1 MFAKIIPCF
10 LLIAYFPMAALAQSD
25 NKSALCDQTSNV
37 QFETN
42 DIFDLH
48 DPDSIF
54 IHYWANF
61 FHIKTKEITLLNE
74 SAFFLQKCV
83 INQADL
89 AELERHL
96 RKQKYIREAK
106 ISKQDAGKIKV
117 ETWDNW
123 SLMPTVDYGRKGGTN
138 KYAIGIKDRNL
149 LGLGIDAEIEYF
161 SNNQR
166 TGYKLDTQFPL
177 FLKQNLTATIRLT
190 SNDDGSSQALF
201 LQKDFVSFDTTHAY
215 KIGLDNFT
223 QIDSQFQNGT
233 TAAQYHHNKSYSM
246 AQWQWLAEDSATQT
260 LRYGI
265 GYVREKH
272 KFTDLIRANL
282 NVPPAIPDL
291 DFVSASFVPE
301 NRNYQ
306 YPFLSAEYLQKD
318 YLKLTNF
325 NLINQIE
332 DFNLGWHILALV
344 GKDFSNSAQSPDAI
358 WQTSLS
364 KGLQT
369 SANGYLFFDGQFVG
383 EWQLENGGQDRL
395 QLMFSTEYFHKFN
408 DNWGAYF
415 KNANTLSKKAFLDEP
430 VALGDDSGVRG
441 YPLQYQHGERTT
453 QFTAEAR
460 YYPHINIYKLF
471 ELGGAAFLDTGK
483 AFGDSP
489 VANVNRSLLT
499 SVGLGLRFFSTH
511 SSDRKV
517 IHLDL
522 VKPLSTDVN
531 VNGVEIR
538 ITTKQSF

>member
-1 MFAKIIPCF
+1 MSIKILSCF
-10 LLIAYFPMAALAQSD
+10 CFIACFPIVTLAQSND
-25 NKSALCDQTSNV
+25 MRGQCDQTANV
-37 QFETN
+37 QFDTN
-42 DIFDLH
+42 DIFNLD

-74 SAFFLQKCV
+74 SAFFLQKCGFE
-83 INQADL
+83 QADL

-106 ISKQDAGKIKV
+106 VTKQDTGKIKV

-123 SLMPTVDYGRKGGTN
+123 SLMPTVDFGRKGGTN

-177 FLKQNLTATIRLT
+177 FLKKNLSATIRLT
-190 SNDDGSSQALF
+190 SNDDGSSQAVF
-201 LQKDFVSFDTTHAY
+201 LQKDFVSFDTKNAY
-215 KIGLDNFT
+215 KIGFDNFT

-233 TAAQYHHNKSYSM
+233 TVAQYHHDKSFSM
-246 AQWQWLAEDSATQT
+246 AQWQWLVEDSATQT
-260 LRYGI
+260 LRYGL
-265 GYVREKH
+265 GYIREKH
-272 KFTDLIRANL
+272 KFTDLIGADL
-282 NVPPAIPDL
+282 SPPPSNPDL
-291 DFVSASFVPE
+291 ASFVPQ

-306 YPFLSAEYLQKD
+306 YPFLSVEYLQKD

-332 DFNLGWHILALV
+332 DFNLGWHISALV
-344 GKDFSNSAQSPDAI
+344 GKDFSNSEQSPEAI

-369 SANGYLFFDGQFVG
+369 SAHGYLFFDAQFVG
-383 EWQLENGGQDRL
+383 EWQAENDGQDRL

-415 KNANTLSKKAFLDEP
+415 KNANTLSKNAFLDEP

-441 YPLQYQHGERTT
+441 YPLQYQHGQRTT
-453 QFTAEAR
+453 QFTVEAR

-489 VANVNRSLLT
+489 VANVNTSVLT

-538 ITTKQSF
+538 VTTKQSF

>member
-1 MFAKIIPCF
+1 MNPK
-10 LLIAYFPMAALAQSD
+10 LIAYFCFFTFYHFFANAQSAPD
-25 NKSALCDQTSNV
+25 NADCDQTNNV
-37 QFETN
+37 QFDTH
-42 DIFDLH
+42 DIFNLD
-48 DPDSIF
+48 DPDTIF
-54 IHYWANF
+54 VHYWANF

-74 SAFFLQKCV
+74 SAFFLQKCD
-83 INQADL
+83 INQADI

-106 ISKQDAGKIKV
+106 VTSSDQSKIKI

-123 SLMPTVDYGRKGGTN
+123 SLMPTVDFGRKGGTN

-166 TGYKLDTQFPL
+166 TGYKFDTQFPL
-177 FLKQNLTATIRLT
+177 FLKQNLTAAIRLT
-190 SNDDGSSQALF
+190 SNDDGSSQAVF
-201 LQKDFVSFDTTHAY
+201 LQKEFVSFDTTHAY
-215 KIGLDNFT
+215 KVGFDNFK

-233 TAAQYHHNKSYSM
+233 TVAEYNHDKSYSL
-246 AQWQWLAEDSATQT
+246 AQWQWLSKDTATHT

-265 GYVREKH
+265 GYIRDKH
-272 KFTDLIRANL
+272 IFTNLIGMEL
-282 NVPPAIPDL
+282 P
-291 DFVSASFVPE
+291 SESFVPDD
-301 NRNYQ
+301 RKFQ
-306 YPFLSAEYLQKD
+306 YPFISAEYLQKD

-332 DFNLGWHILALV
+332 DFNLGWHISAML
-344 GKDFSNSAQSPDAI
+344 GRDFGHSEQSPDVI
-358 WQTSLS
+358 WQSSVS
-364 KGLQT
+364 KGVRT
-369 SANGYLFFDGQFVG
+369 SDRGYLFFDALFSG
-383 EWQLENGGQDRL
+383 EWHSNQVAKDRIL
-395 QLMFSTEYFHKFN
+395 FTFSTEYFHKFN

-415 KNANTLSKKAFLDEP
+415 RNANTLSKNAFLDDP

-441 YPLQYQHGERTT
+441 YPLQYQHGERMS

-489 VANVNRSLLT
+489 VSNVNQSQLT

-511 SSDRKV
+511 SSDKKV
-517 IHLDL
+517 IHLDV

-531 VNGVEIR
+531 VNGVEVR

>member
-1 MFAKIIPCF
+1 MTPKF
-10 LLIAYFPMAALAQSD
+10 IAYFCLLTFYPL
-25 NKSALCDQTSNV
+25 SANSATVLSQADCDQTKNV
-37 QFETN
+37 QFDTN
-42 DIFDLH
+42 DIFNLD
-48 DPDSIF
+48 DPDTIF

-61 FHIKTKEITLLNE
+61 FHIKTKEVTLLNE
-74 SAFFLQKCV
+74 SAFFLQKCEV
-83 INQADL
+83 NLADI

-106 ISKQDAGKIKV
+106 VSTQENGKVKV

-123 SLMPTVDYGRKGGTN
+123 SLMPTVDFGRKGGTN

-177 FLKQNLTATIRLT
+177 FLNQNLSATIRLS
-190 SNDDGSSQALF
+190 SNDDGSSQAVF
-201 LQKDFVSFDTTHAY
+201 LQKEFVSFDTGHAY
-215 KIGLDNFT
+215 KVGFDNYK
-223 QIDSQFQNGT
+223 QIDSQFQNGET
-233 TAAQYHHNKSYSM
+233 VSQYNHDKSYSL
-246 AQWQWLAEDSATQT
+246 AQWQWLAKDTATDT

-265 GYVREKH
+265 GYIREKH
-272 KFTDLIRANL
+272 NFTNLISTDL
-282 NVPPAIPDL
+282 P
-291 DFVSASFVPE
+291 SQSFVPE
-301 NRNYQ
+301 DRKFQ
-306 YPFLSAEYLQKD
+306 YPFVSVEYLQKD
-318 YLKLTNF
+318 YLKLSNF

-332 DFNLGWHILALV
+332 DFNLGWHISVLL
-344 GKDFSNSAQSPDAI
+344 GRDFSQSLQTPDAI
-358 WQTSLS
+358 WHSSVS
-364 KGLQT
+364 KGVQT
-369 SANGYLFFDGQFVG
+369 SASGYLFFDANFSG
-383 EWQLENGGQDRL
+383 EWRSNQSAKDRL
-395 QLMFSTEYFHKFN
+395 LLTFSTEYFHKFN
-408 DNWGAYF
+408 ESWGAYF
-415 KNANTLSKKAFLDEP
+415 KNANTLSRNAFLDDP

-441 YPLQYQHGERTT
+441 YPLQYQHGERMS

-489 VANVNRSLLT
+489 VLNVNHSLLT

-511 SSDRKV
+511 SSDKKI
-517 IHLDL
+517 IHLDV
-522 VKPLSTDVN
+522 VKPISTDVS